1 MQQNL
6 ITSPL
11 TFQDLHFCYCT
22 GRSFLLSGSGRNKTF
37 GYRHGVMCALG
48 DIEQTEW
55 VQLMHQLI
63 DKTGEQQL
71 YEQLLQWYT
80 DHNYAHSSRSELGME
95 ALQAH
100 SHRLFDCERWVDY
113 VPFNRRFRPEVL
125 ARTKLALIQC
135 CCCEEPGLTTQAQL
149 DSAHNGTVCCPVC
162 GRWSAYHII
171 TNTKEAHS
179 ICRLVNCLPHSRVI
193 LIFRSM

>member
-11 TFQDLHFCYCT
+11 TFQDLRFCYCT
-22 GRSFLLSGSGRNKTF
+22 GRSFLLSGSGRNKTL

-48 DIEQTEW
+48 DIEQSEW
-55 VQLMHQLI
+55 VRLMHQLI

-80 DHNYAHSSRSELGME
+80 DHNYAHSSRSELEME

-135 CCCEEPGLTTQAQL
+135 CCCEEPGLITQAQL

-162 GRWSAYHII
+162 GRWSAYRII

-179 ICRLVNCLPHSRVI
+179 I
-193 LIFRSM
+193 